1 MKLLNFISLAF
12 SGALVIGIYLA
23 MGEEQTPV
31 FLPLMF
37 IYSAIALFAQALAVI
52 ARSVNR

>member
-1 MKLLNFISLAF
+1 MKTLTFISLAF
-12 SGALVIGIYLA
+12 SGALAVALWLA
-23 MGEEQTPV
+23 IGEEQTPV